1 MKALSKYNKMF
12 RLRNLLVT
20 LVSAFA
26 LSACSTDSTTLGW
39 LPESSGRSGEVLVVM
54 PDAKWQGAI
63 GDTVAGWLAQE
74 VLVLPQY
81 EPTFKIIRINPN
93 AYNEMFKKSR
103 NIFIADIN
111 PKYEKAEFRVEAD
124 KHARPQVYITLRAPN
139 DSVFLKSWYNVEK
152 YVYDTLLMAEK
163 SRFLYG
169 FKKIRAMSIEERLK
183 NRHNVDMIIPNAGY
197 KLDVDSTH
205 FVWIA
210 RETNISSQGLLIF
223 DFPYSGPKD
232 FEMQRLINKM
242 DSVLMLNVPGP
253 APNSYMA
260 VEKRLEP
267 FKTSFARNGS
277 YVCELRGLWETE
289 GDFMGGP
296 FVSNSIV
303 DTVNN
308 RLVTAFAYVYGV
320 KKDKKTLLW
329 QLEAILSTSNIHY
342 DAED

>member
-1 MKALSKYNKMF
+1 MQTLCKLLLSLTIAL
-12 RLRNLLVT
+12 T
-20 LVSAFA
+20 LWS
-26 LSACSTDSTTLGW
+26 CGTDSTTLGW

-54 PDAKWQGAI
+54 PDAKWQGEI

-81 EPTFKIIRINPN
+81 EPTFKLIRINPN

-103 NIFIADIN
+103 NILIADIN
-111 PKYEKAEFRVEAD
+111 PKYERAEFRVEAD
-124 KHARPQVYITLRAPN
+124 KYARPQVYITLRAPS

-163 SRFLYG
+163 ARFLYG
-169 FKKIRAMSIEERLK
+169 FKKIRAVSIEERLVK
-183 NRHNVDMIIPNAGY
+183 RHNVDIVVPSAGY

-205 FVWIA
+205 FVWIS
-210 RETNISSQGLLIF
+210 RETTTSSQGLLLF

-232 FEMQRLINKM
+232 FELQRLINKL

-267 FKTSFARNGS
+267 FKTQFSRNGS

-308 RLVTAFAYVYGV
+308 RLVTAFAYVYGG
-320 KKDKKTLLW
+320 KNDKKTLLW
-329 QLEAILSTSNIHY
+329 QLEAMLSTFNIHY
-342 DAED
+342 DVEN

>member
-1 MKALSKYNKMF
+1 MLRFCKITLSLLIAL
-12 RLRNLLVT
+12 T
-20 LVSAFA
+20 LWS
-26 LSACSTDSTTLGW
+26 CKNDSTTLGW
-39 LPESSGRSGEVLVVM
+39 LPESSGRTGEVLLVM
-54 PDAKWQGAI
+54 PDAQWNGEI

-103 NIFIADIN
+103 NVIIAEIN
-111 PKYEKAEFRVEAD
+111 PKYKKAEFRVEAD
-124 KHARPQVYITLRAPN
+124 KYARPQVYVTIRAAN
-139 DSVFLKSWYNVEK
+139 DSAFYKSWLNVEK
-152 YVYDTLLMAEK
+152 YVYDTLLTAEK
-163 SRFLYG
+163 LRFLYG
-169 FKKIRAMSIEERLK
+169 FKKIRAMSIEERLIK
-183 NRHNVDMIIPNAGY
+183 RHNIDLVVPNAGY
-197 KLDVDSTH
+197 KMDVDSTH
-205 FVWIA
+205 FVWIS
-210 RETNISSQGLLIF
+210 RETNISSQGILLF

-232 FEMQRLINKM
+232 FELQRLINKM

-267 FKTSFARNGS
+267 FKTSFSRNGS

-308 RLVTAFAYVYGV
+308 RLVTAFAYVYGG

-329 QLEAILSTSNIHY
+329 QLESMLSTFNIHY
-342 DAED
+342 DGED

>member
-1 MKALSKYNKMF
+1 MATI
-12 RLRNLLVT
+12 RNIIFSLIAAAVLA
-20 LVSAFA
+20 S
-26 LSACSTDSTTLGW
+26 CGDSTTLGW

-54 PDAKWQGAI
+54 PEDEWQGQI

-81 EPTFKIIRINPN
+81 EPTFKLIRIKPS
-93 AYNEMFKKSR
+93 AYNSMFQKSR
-103 NIFIADIN
+103 NILIADIN
-111 PKYEKAEFRVEAD
+111 PKYTRTEFRVEAD
-124 KHARPQVYITLRAPN
+124 KYARPQVYISLKAPN
-139 DSVFLKSWYNVEK
+139 DSAFLKSWYNVQQ

-169 FKKIRAMSIEERLK
+169 FEKIRAMSIEDRLMK
-183 NRHNVDMIIPNAGY
+183 RHNIDMVIPNAGY
-197 KLDVDSTH
+197 RLDVDSTH
-205 FVWIA
+205 FVWISH
-210 RETNISSQGLLIF
+210 ETNTSSQGLLLF
-223 DFPYSGPKD
+223 DFPYGGPKD
-232 FEMQRLINKM
+232 FGLQRLINKM

-267 FKTSFARNGS
+267 LKREFARNGR
-277 YVCELRGLWETE
+277 YVCELRGLWITE

-296 FVSNSIV
+296 FVSNSMV

-308 RLVTAFAYVYGV
+308 RLVTAFAYVYGG
-320 KKDKKTLLW
+320 KNDKKTLLW
-329 QLEAILSTSNIHY
+329 QLEAMLSTFNIHY